1 MKGIGSWLTYHSE
14 RNPTK
19 TAIVYKNERLT
30 YAELN
35 ERVNRLANTLN
46 QMGVRKGD
54 RVNALLFNR
63 PQLLETMFA
72 CAKIGAVFVP
82 INYRLSA
89 SEVHYIVQDSGGI
102 VFIYEERLQEVV
114 VDLKQKDTPIQK
126 YVRIDGELLAGE
138 YHYEDLIDQG
148 LAKESSLESELHEPH
163 LMMYTSGT
171 TGQPKGAILTQGN
184 TLWNAINCISAL
196 PINEKTIT
204 LTVAPLF
211 HIGGM
216 SIFTT
221 PVLYKGGTVVLEDVF
236 KPETTLSL
244 VEKEDVNT
252 LFLVPAMWLAIT
264 QVSNLDQYDLSSLT
278 YNISGGAPCPLTI
291 IEFFKERNIPFFEG
305 FGLTETAPVVSVLDS
320 ANSIRKSGSVGKPPI
335 HVSMKVVD
343 EYGRGVPTGK
353 VGELI
358 IKGPNIFKEYWNK
371 PEATREALRDGWFY
385 TGDLA
390 KIDEEGFF
398 YIVDRMKDM
407 VITGGENVYPIEV
420 EQVLFRHPNVREVAV
435 VGYPDDKWGESVKAF
450 IALKDSEKPLALE
463 EVKSFCRGKIASFKI
478 PKQVEIV
485 NELPRNATG
494 KVLKTMLRKN
504 NVFSDGRE

>member
-14 RNPTK
+14 RNSTK
-19 TAIVYKNERLT
+19 TAIIYKGEGFS
-30 YAELN
+30 YAKVN
-35 ERVNRLANTLN
+35 ERVNRLANALN

-54 RVNALLFNR
+54 RVNVFLFNC
-63 PQLLETMFA
+63 PQLLEMMFA

-89 SEVHYIVQDSGGI
+89 NEVHYIVEDSGGI
-102 VFIYEERLQEVV
+102 VFVYEERLQEVV
-114 VDLKQKDTPIQK
+114 ADLKEKDTSVQK
-126 YVRIDGELLAGE
+126 YIRIDGDLLAGE
-138 YHYEDLIDQG
+138 YHYEDLMNQG
-148 LAKESSLESELHEPH
+148 CSKEPPFESELHEPH

-171 TGQPKGAILTQGN
+171 TGQAKGAILTHGN
-184 TLWNAINCISAL
+184 TLWNAMNCLSSL
-196 PINEKTIT
+196 PINEETIT

-236 KPETTLSL
+236 SPEKTLSL
-244 VEKEDVNT
+244 VEKECVNT

-264 QVSNLDQYDLSSLT
+264 QVENLEQYDLSSLT

-291 IEFFKERNIPFFEG
+291 IEFFKERNIPFYEG
-305 FGLTETAPVVSVLDS
+305 FGLTETAPIVSVLDS
-320 ANSIRKSGSVGKPPI
+320 ANSIRKSGSVGRPSI

-343 EYGRGVPTGK
+343 EYGQEVPTGK

-371 PEATREALRDGWFY
+371 PEATKEALRDGWFY

-407 VITGGENVYPIEV
+407 IITGGENVYPIEV
-420 EQVLFRHPNVREVAV
+420 EQVLFHHPNVREVGV
-435 VGYPDDKWGESVKAF
+435 VGYPDEKWGESVKAV
-450 IALKDSEKPLALE
+450 IALKDPEKSLELE
-463 EVKSFCRGKIASFKI
+463 EVRAFCREKIASFKI
-478 PKQVEIV
+478 PKQLEIV
-485 NELPRNATG
+485 KELPRNATG
-494 KVLKTMLRKN
+494 KVLKNVLRKN
-504 NVFSDGRE
+504 NVISDRRE